1 MEKIKN
7 LDEAQQF
14 VRAWAKKW
22 SQRIIKVEYESDNHI
37 IVELSRFSVVN
48 VTTLIELDEVFKSV
62 LVARVDDRLCI
73 IPYIDV

>member
-7 LDEAQQF
+7 LDEAQRF
-14 VRAWAKKW
+14 IRAWAKKW
-22 SQRIIKVEYESDNHI
+22 SQRITKVEYESDNHL

-62 LVARVDDRLCI
+62 LVARIEDRLCI
-73 IPYIDV
+73 IPYIDE

>member
-7 LDEAQQF
+7 LDEAQRF